1 MEPAILMM
9 RTELYQGSLKMRR
22 FLCVSVIFL
31 AALTLNACGGNSKTG
46 AGTNKTSASSGSTSN
61 DAGASYTPEQSS
73 AYSGMLA
80 PYLRKNHPDLYF
92 SKSGGS
98 LSIRDGAV
106 WVSLPFAGKD
116 SALET
121 CNAVA
126 TFAASSE
133 APFAVPNVK
142 VEAGPEP
149 GGGSTKPS
157 IITRGAA
164 GATCTVQ
171 SSEEN

>member
-1 MEPAILMM
+1 VKSAVLMM
-9 RTELYQGSLKMRR
+9 KTKQYQGSLKTRR
-22 FLCVSVIFL
+22 FLCVPVIFL
-31 AALTLNACGGNSKTG
+31 AALTLNACGGGNKTG
-46 AGTNKTSASSGSTSN
+46 TGTNQAPAPTSSTSS

-73 AYSGMLA
+73 GYSRVLA

-98 LSIRDGAV
+98 LSVREGAV
-106 WVSLPFAGKD
+106 WVTLPFAGKD

-121 CNAVA
+121 CNAVS

-142 VEAGPEP
+142 VEAAPEP
-149 GGGSTKPS
+149 SSGSTKPS
-157 IITRGAA
+157 ITVKGAA

-171 SSEEN
+171 

>member
-1 MEPAILMM
+1 MESAVLMM
-9 RTELYQGSLKMRR
+9 RAEQDQGGLKTRR

-31 AALTLNACGGNSKTG
+31 AAFTLNACGGNSKTG
-46 AGTNKTSASSGSTSN
+46 AGTDQTPASTGSTSS
-61 DAGASYTPEQSS
+61 DAGATYTPEQSS
-73 AYSGMLA
+73 AYSKMLA

-98 LSIRDGAV
+98 LSVRDGAV
-106 WVSLPFAGKD
+106 WVTLPFAGKD

-149 GGGSTKPS
+149 GSGSTKPS
-157 IITRGAA
+157 ITARGAA

-171 SSEEN
+171 

>member
-1 MEPAILMM
+1 MDSSVLLAK
-9 RTELYQGSLKMRR
+9 TKQYQGSLKMRR
-22 FLCVSVIFL
+22 LLCVSVIFSV
-31 AALTLNACGGNSKTG
+31 ALTLNACGSNNRTG
-46 AGTNKTSASSGSTSN
+46 AGTDKNPASTGSASSE
-61 DAGASYTPEQSS
+61 AGASYTPEQSS
-73 AYSGMLA
+73 AYSGALA
-80 PYLRKNHPDLYF
+80 PYLRKNHPELYF

-98 LSIRDGAV
+98 LSVREGAV
-106 WVSLPFAGKD
+106 WVTLPFAGKD
-116 SALET
+116 SALAT

-149 GGGSTKPS
+149 GSGSTKPS
-157 IITRGAA
+157 ITARGAA

-171 SSEEN
+171 

>member
-1 MEPAILMM
+1 MESAVVMT
-9 RTELYQGSLKMRR
+9 RTDQYQGSLKTRR
-22 FLCVSVIFL
+22 FLCVSLIFF
-31 AALTLNACGGNSKTG
+31 AAFTLIACGGNNKTG
-46 AGTNKTSASSGSTSN
+46 AGTDQTPASTASTSS

-73 AYSGMLA
+73 AYSRVLA
-80 PYLRKNHPDLYF
+80 PYLRKNHPNIYF

-98 LSIRDGAV
+98 LSVREGMV
-106 WVSLPFAGKD
+106 WVTLPFAGKD

-149 GGGSTKPS
+149 GSGSTKPS
-157 IITRGAA
+157 ITAKGAA

-171 SSEEN
+171 